1 MKQMN
6 LNLTAAFERDLARY
20 MRRRGLKQKS
30 EAVRVAVREALER
43 LEAEGQATDFRV
55 WLGFGLR
62 AEERAPR
69 RFASED
75 DLWSSTPRS

>member
-6 LNLTAAFERDLARY
+6 LNVTPDFERDLRRY
-20 MRRRGLKQKS
+20 MKKRGIGHKS
-30 EAVRVAVREALER
+30 EAVRQAVREALEH
-43 LEAEGQATDFRV
+43 LEAAAGATDFRL

-62 AEERAPR
+62 AEQRTTR
-69 RFASED
+69 RFHDED